1 MEKIKI
7 KTETIKLDQFLKWA
21 EITNSGGEA
30 KALITEGLVKL
41 NGEVET
47 RRGKVLN
54 SGDVIEFQGKK
65 YQVNRE

>member
-21 EITNSGGEA
+21 EITSSGGEA

-54 SGDVIEFQGKK
+54 SGDIIEFQGKK

>member
-41 NGEVET
+41 NGEVEI

-54 SGDVIEFQGKK
+54 SGDIIEFQGKK